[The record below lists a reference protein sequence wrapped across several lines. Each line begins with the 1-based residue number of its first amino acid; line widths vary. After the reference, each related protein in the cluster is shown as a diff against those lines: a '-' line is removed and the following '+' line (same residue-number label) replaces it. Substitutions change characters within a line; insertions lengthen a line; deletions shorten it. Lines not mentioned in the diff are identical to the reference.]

1 MRRNR
6 AVQKFLAV
14 FFVFLALP
22 ILASAQAA
30 NIQARIT
37 QPVDDTILAVL
48 KGNTHPLARAEF
60 DHGAAPA
67 GMPLHRMLLSLK
79 RSPAQESVLQQ
90 LLIDLQDKSSLNY
103 HKWLTPAQF
112 GQQFGASDEDIQAIT
127 SWLGSHG
134 FQVANVSSGRTVI
147 EFSGTVGQ
155 VQQAFHTA
163 IHKYVVNGE
172 EHWANSSN
180 PQIPTALV
188 PVVAGVSTLHNF
200 VKHPHYK
207 TSGARLAGTST
218 GGPRPAVNLQGCTIN
233 ANPCPAKDQ
242 FIFHALGPGDFATIY
257 NTPTSLNIKAPA
269 QQFNG
274 DGVTIAIIARSNINV
289 TDVQEFRAIFGVS
302 PANLNIILNGPD
314 PGNLGGGEEFE
325 AVLDATWSGSV
336 APNAAVD
343 FVVSEST
350 ETTDGVDLSEVF
362 IIDNNLAPVM
372 SESFGQCE
380 QDAGSAQATNESNLA
395 EQAAAQGITFMAS
408 TGDTGA
414 EGCDDPHSEITAKGP
429 IAVGIPAALPFTV
442 AVGGTML
449 TQNDAAFWNANNS
462 NTFESAN
469 SYIPEDVWNE
479 SCATQSS
486 CLASVTSGGGGP
498 NILAGSGG
506 ASIFFTKPAFQSGVA
521 GLSGPNREVPD
532 VSLNAAV
539 FHDPAVLCV
548 DDQLPPG
555 NTGCADPGNFFILT
569 VGGTS
574 VASPSFAGV
583 MALVNQATGQ
593 RQGEA
598 GFVLYKLAAN
608 EGGSPGLSACNASA
622 GNGPTGTTCVF
633 NDVTSGNNAVP
644 GETGF
649 GTAGAD
655 FQAGIGYDEASG
667 LGSVNV
673 TNLINMWNTARVNGS
688 TTTLAQITP
697 APPSTIPHGT
707 SATVSITVAASQN
720 GKGTPTGDVALI
732 ANTGANG
739 TTGAITLAT
748 LTLSGGSVST
758 STLVLPG
765 SPEIAGVPQ
774 PYTITAHY
782 EGDGN
787 FLPSDSAP
795 VSVIVGQEGSKVQI
809 LFETFALSG
818 QQTSGNATTAPYGAN
833 TLIRMNVTSS
843 SASGGT
849 CSQNTIGQTGCPTGT
864 VTLKDNGNGLD
875 GSPQGSGAFV
885 LNSIGYTEDQ
895 SFSLALLSVG
905 SHPLTATY
913 PGDNSFS
920 GSNAADTITI
930 TQAIPTMTASAFP
943 TSIASGG
950 AVTLTAVVNTQ
961 SLGAAPTG
969 TVQFFNGTTPLSGTV
984 SLIPVA
990 GSITGTT
997 ASLTATLSTTL
1008 AFVPPANVS
1017 PKTPGFPKNLLWIV
1031 VCTALLVLL
1040 LLMKIPSSKRRSYAY
1055 AAALFLVLLTGAI
1068 VGCGSSGGGGGGG
1081 GHKDTITAKYS
1092 GDTNYAA
1099 SQSAVTVT
1107 IQ

>member
-6 AVQKFLAV
+6 AVQKFLAAFV
-14 FFVFLALP
+14 VFLALP
-22 ILASAQAA
+22 ILASAQTA
-30 NIQARIT
+30 NVHARIT
-37 QPVDDTILAVL
+37 QPVDDTILALL

-60 DHGAAPA
+60 DRGAAPA

-79 RSPAQESVLQQ
+79 RSPAQESALQQ

-172 EHWANSSN
+172 EHWANSSD

-207 TSGARLAGTST
+207 TSGARLSGTST
-218 GGPRPAVNLQGCTIN
+218 GGPRPAVNLQGCKIN

-257 NTPTSLNIKAPA
+257 NTPTGLNIKAPA

-274 DGVTIAIIARSNINV
+274 DGVTIAIVARSNIN
-289 TDVQEFRAIFGVS
+289 TSDVQEFRNIFGLS
-302 PANLNIILNGPD
+302 SFTGTLNVILDGPD
-314 PGNLGGGEEFE
+314 PGNLGGGEEIE

-350 ETTDGVDLSEVF
+350 ETTDGIDLSEVF

-408 TGDTGA
+408 TGDAGA
-414 EGCDDPHSEITAKGP
+414 EGCDDPHLETIAKGP

-442 AVGGTML
+442 AVGGTMF

-506 ASIFFTKPAFQSGVA
+506 ASIIFPKPAFQSGVT
-521 GLSGPNREVPD
+521 GLSGANREVPD
-532 VSLNAAV
+532 VALNAAV
-539 FHDPAVLCV
+539 FHDPTVLCV

-555 NTGCADPGNFFILT
+555 GCANPGNFFILP

-574 VASPSFAGV
+574 VASPSFAGI
-583 MALVNQATGQ
+583 MALVNQATGE

-598 GFVLYKLAAN
+598 GFVLYKLAAA
-608 EGGSPGLSACNASA
+608 EVTSPGLSACNAST

-673 TNLINMWNTARVNGS
+673 TNLINMWNTARSVASHTSLVIS
-688 TTTLAQITP
+688 TTP
-697 APPSTIPHGT
+697 APQHGT
-707 SATVSITVAASQN
+707 SVPVTITVTGN
-720 GKGTPTGDVALI
+720 GGTPTGDVSLI
-732 ANTGANG
+732 ASTGTSPSG
-739 TTGAITLAT
+739 QTGNITLAT
-748 LTLSGGSVST
+748 MTLTAGVVST
-758 STLVLPG
+758 TTSSLPG
-765 SPEIAGVPQ
+765 GN
-774 PYTITAHY
+774 YTITAHY
-782 EGDGN
+782 EGDGI

-795 VSVIVGQEGSKVQI
+795 VSVTVNPEPSKVQI

-849 CSQNTIGQTGCPTGT
+849 CSQNTVGETGCPTGT

-885 LNSIGYTEDQ
+885 LNSIGYAEDR

-930 TQAIPTMTASAFP
+930 TQATPTMTASAFP

-969 TVQFFNGTTPLSGTV
+969 TVQFFNGATLLSGTV

-990 GSITGTT
+990 GSVTGTT

-1008 AFVPPANVS
+1008 SFVPPANVS

-1040 LLMKIPSSKRRSYAY
+1040 LLMKISSSKRRSYAY
-1055 AAALFLVLLTGAI
+1055 VGILFIVLLTGAI
-1068 VGCGSSGGGGGGG
+1068 VGCGGGGGGGGG
-1081 GHKDTITAKYS
+1081 GHNDTITAKYS

-1099 SQSAVTVT
+1099 SQSTVTVNV
-1107 IQ
+1107 Q